1 MRRNG
6 WFSDGA
12 NETNGRVGCFESIR
26 NAEGVGRIATVVLV
40 VASLVVLMLKPTH
53 THTHT
58 PTLTLTHRHAVAAGH
73 VTRNH
78 LMKNRQ
84 QNGTLL
90 TSFSYD
96 RNGESLDVNGHMQM
110 KLTWM
115 IEIPVATPLRRR
127 KWIAKVE
134 EVTNFRATLP
144 QHFHQPFAYLIF
156 YSDLFLFLIDPFL
169 LPMGNNGVIQ
179 PESFHGIDWDPFGIC
194 CNWVIQNQPKWLNK
208 KQEKN

>member
-1 MRRNG
+1 MAQTKQMAALDVLNQFETRKEWAELQR
-6 WFSDGA
+6 WFW
-12 NETNGRVGCFESIR
+12 
-26 NAEGVGRIATVVLV
+26 L
-40 VASLVVLMLKPTH
+40 LPLLLLMLQPTH

-58 PTLTLTHRHAVAAGH
+58 HRHWHWHTDTLAAGH